1 MPNAELAFYL
11 EDLGGGGVQVVF
23 TRLARALAARGR
35 RVELWAASTEGRLAA
50 TLPAGIPVVP
60 IACASRVRTAR
71 EVLRAAPR
79 LAPATLAAILLG
91 REPETALREIDGL
104 ASALRQRRPSI
115 LLAATPYRNLEALLA
130 RERAGGGTR
139 IVVSEHND
147 LRAGHGLG
155 RGRHRMLLG
164 RLQRA
169 LYPRADAIV
178 AVSRGA
184 AEDVARR
191 SGLPLERVTV
201 IHNPAV
207 PSDVAA
213 RGAEPIE
220 HPWLAP
226 GEPPVVLAVG
236 RLGAA
241 KDLETLLRAFARLR
255 RQRPARLVVLG
266 SERRPEKT
274 TRRIA
279 ALRALAAG
287 LGSAGDVD
295 FVGYADNPFAWMAR
309 AAVLAVSSRN
319 EGFCNVIAEALA
331 CGCPVVSTDC
341 PSGPAEILDGGRY
354 GRLVAVGDDLAMAGA
369 LAATLAE
376 PRDAER
382 LRARGARFGIENAVH
397 RYEGLLWPTGTREA

>member
-1 MPNAELAFYL
+1 MSSPELALYL

-23 TRLARALAARGR
+23 ERLARSLAARGR
-35 RVELWAASTEGRLAA
+35 RVEIWAASTEGRLAA

-60 IACASRVRTAR
+60 VACASRVRTAR
-71 EVLRAAPR
+71 DVLRAAPR
-79 LAPATLAAILLG
+79 LAPATLAAVLRG
-91 REPETALREIDGL
+91 REPETALRGIDGL
-104 ASALRQRRPSI
+104 AYALQERRPSI

-130 RERAGGGTR
+130 RARSRAETR
-139 IVVSEHND
+139 IVASEHND

-155 RGRHRMLLG
+155 RGHHRWLLG

-178 AVSRGA
+178 AVSHGV

-191 SGLPLERVTV
+191 SGLPLERITV

-207 PSDVAA
+207 PSDIAA
-213 RGAEPIE
+213 RGAAPIG
-220 HPWLAP
+220 HPWFAP

-241 KDLETLLRAFARLR
+241 KDLETLIRAFARLR
-255 RQRPARLVVLG
+255 GQRPARLVVLG
-266 SERRPEKT
+266 SERRPDKT
-274 TRRIA
+274 TRRVA
-279 ALRALAAG
+279 ELRAFATG
-287 LGSAGDVD
+287 LGAADDVD
-295 FVGYADNPFAWMAR
+295 FVGYADNPFAWMTR

-354 GRLVAVGDDLAMAGA
+354 GRLVAVGDDVAMAEA
-369 LAATLAE
+369 LAATLSE
-376 PRDAER
+376 PREPER
-382 LRARGARFGIENAVH
+382 LRARGARFGIESAVH
-397 RYEGLLWPTGTREA
+397 RYEHLLWPTDTPAP